1 MEVATLISVEI
12 NFKTKI
18 VTRNKEGHFISKRES
33 PSEKHNKLGIFMHLP
48 IECKIK

>member
-1 MEVATLISVEI
+1 MATLISVEI

-18 VTRNKEGHFISKRES
+18 VTRNKGHFISKRES
-33 PSEKHNKLGIFMHLP
+33 PSEKHNKLGTFMHLT